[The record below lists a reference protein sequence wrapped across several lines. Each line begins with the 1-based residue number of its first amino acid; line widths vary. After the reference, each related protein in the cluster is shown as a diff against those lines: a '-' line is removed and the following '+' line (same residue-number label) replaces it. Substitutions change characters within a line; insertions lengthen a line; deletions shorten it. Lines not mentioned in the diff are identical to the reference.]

1 MSYDQNEVEPVANHA
16 DISLRVKRLIVKALD
31 LQVKPEEIPDD
42 EAIFGGGLG
51 LDSIATLEIV
61 FAMEDEFGLEVEDD
75 ELQADLFDSVEA
87 LSKYVKRKLLE
98 HRAISP

>member
-1 MSYDQNEVEPVANHA
+1 MSHDQDEVKPLANHA
-16 DISLRVKRLIVKALD
+16 DITLRVKRLIVEALN

-42 EAIFGGGLG
+42 EAIFGGGFG

-75 ELQADLFDSVEA
+75 ELQAGLFDSVNA
-87 LSKYVKRKLLE
+87 LSKYVERKLLE
-98 HRAISP
+98 HGALLP

>member
-1 MSYDQNEVEPVANHA
+1 MPYDEDDVEPAANHA
-16 DISLRVKRLIVKALD
+16 NIPLRVKRLIVKALN

-61 FAMEDEFGLEVEDD
+61 FAMEEEFGLEVEDD
-75 ELQADLFDSVEA
+75 ELQAGFFDSVEA
-87 LSKYVKRKLLE
+87 LSKYVECKLLKN
-98 HRAISP
+98 RALPP